1 MIGTALG
8 GALTSKY
15 VAILLPVSLAAWCVA
30 TGRSRAPPALL
41 GASAVAILLF
51 APVVWWNA
59 HHDWASFRYQFASR
73 HREASFQADR
83 FASYLGSQALYLSP
97 LLFGLVAAA
106 GLRVGLWAA
115 LRREPGASFLWWM
128 GAPTLAAFAFAGA
141 VTSFKPNWLAPGYLT
156 MLPLA
161 LRRVDRWMQR
171 APRAAR
177 RLERSASAVALASVV
192 LVTAH
197 ALRPF
202 VPLPH
207 GADPTQ
213 DMRGWPVAAAWADR
227 AASDLCAHEPALAP
241 SPFFAAGRY
250 QNAARLEFYLPGNPP
265 VVCLNPGRD
274 AYDDW
279 QDLTALRGR
288 DFVFMGTSRFST
300 PPERLAS
307 VRAHRTFHI
316 VRAAAGPGTT
326 HILTIDEAYGF
337 EDVRPG
343 TPGSARS
350 HDYP

>member
-1 MIGTALG
+1 
-8 GALTSKY
+8 
-15 VAILLPVSLAAWCVA
+15 
-30 TGRSRAPPALL
+30 
-41 GASAVAILLF
+41 
-51 APVVWWNA
+51 
-59 HHDWASFRYQFASR
+59 
-73 HREASFQADR
+73 
-83 FASYLGSQALYLSP
+83 
-97 LLFGLVAAA
+97 
-106 GLRVGLWAA
+106 
-115 LRREPGASFLWWM
+115 
-128 GAPTLAAFAFAGA
+128 
-141 VTSFKPNWLAPGYLT
+141 

-213 DMRGWPVAAAWADR
+213 DMRGWPVAAAWAER